1 MIVQVN
7 LVRNRTVVDSDWRFD
22 NLCGSHLQTKFT
34 RTILL
39 NLLMKFV
46 ICCSPFKM
54 WMSAKLVTPARMEPL
69 VSTPWV
75 DTAAGALQIT
85 RENTA
90 MKVRKIGIISCLSG
104 WLLWML
110 VYDTDILLVKCF
122 ASFIDVNECAVKNP
136 CKNGAKCENTRGG
149 YNCNCVGKWFTG
161 KHCDQGL
168 FS

>member
-1 MIVQVN
+1 M
-7 LVRNRTVVDSDWRFD
+7 
-22 NLCGSHLQTKFT
+22 
-34 RTILL
+34 
-39 NLLMKFV
+39 
-46 ICCSPFKM
+46 
-54 WMSAKLVTPARMEPL
+54 
-69 VSTPWV
+69 STPWV
-75 DTAAGALQIT
+75 DTAAGALKIT

-90 MKVRKIGIISCLSG
+90 MKVRKIGIIFPFE
-104 WLLWML
+104 WLAIMML
-110 VYDTDILLVKCF
+110 VYDSDILLVNCF